1 MVGFSEMPSYPRFNF
16 FFGSVFPDTDLCC
29 NDSFGSLT
37 LNLFKELGLNVVTIF
52 LGHLK
57 ASVKKQVKGFAMDDG
72 IAIVFEHLE
81 DRISS
86 HLGLLLGI
94 PSRKAFVV
102 RILLLKIRSHT
113 PKRREKRTEVIRE
126 DDHIEVMRQHSVV
139 KVSGLVEFLACG
151 YRYASHSTKRLY
163 HDTLSL
169 D

>member
-81 DRISS
+81 DRISP

-94 PSRKAFVV
+94 P
-102 RILLLKIRSHT
+102 SHT

-151 YRYASHSTKRLY
+151 YRYASHLTKRLY
-163 HDTLSL
+163 HDNLSL